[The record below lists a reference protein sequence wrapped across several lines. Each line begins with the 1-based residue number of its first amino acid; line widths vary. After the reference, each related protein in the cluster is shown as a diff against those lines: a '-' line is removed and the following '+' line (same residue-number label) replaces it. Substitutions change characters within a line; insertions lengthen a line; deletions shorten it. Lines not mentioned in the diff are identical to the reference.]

1 MDKAVKVHTTIAK
14 HENLLVLRWEGFKRT
29 ASDELYHAV
38 WANTEGVRNF
48 RLPFQSE
55 VVKFNKNALAD
66 PYKTVGPSEKGW
78 IAEIS
83 VDRHVLELALKNGD
97 VMEEGSYREM
107 CDAEEDEDEHSART
121 KLGKAFAGI
130 KLHRMKLRF
139 GAGTY
144 RCEFDLC
151 KRDVV
156 VSFLG
161 QICRGEVTP
170 VHDGMPCR
178 SFGLL
183 FVACGPDTRR
193 DSWSHSCGFQ
203 SGRDTRLV

>member
-1 MDKAVKVHTTIAK
+1 MPGGAGEQTRPGSGNVSSRDGKSSREDVVVFRVGLADRAFDLIGDVKGMDKAVKVHTTIAK

-107 CDAEEDEDEHSART
+107 CDAEEDEEDAAAS
-121 KLGKAFAGI
+121 
-130 KLHRMKLRF
+130 
-139 GAGTY
+139 
-144 RCEFDLC
+144 
-151 KRDVV
+151 
-156 VSFLG
+156 
-161 QICRGEVTP
+161 
-170 VHDGMPCR
+170 R
-178 SFGLL
+178 SY
-183 FVACGPDTRR
+183 P
-193 DSWSHSCGFQ
+193 
-203 SGRDTRLV
+203 

>member
-97 VMEEGSYREM
+97 VMEEGFLPGNVRRRGRRGRRGGESVVPVRAAVFE
-107 CDAEEDEDEHSART
+107 
-121 KLGKAFAGI
+121 
-130 KLHRMKLRF
+130 
-139 GAGTY
+139 
-144 RCEFDLC
+144 LC
-151 KRDVV
+151 TV
-156 VSFLG
+156 
-161 QICRGEVTP
+161 P
-170 VHDGMPCR
+170 
-178 SFGLL
+178 
-183 FVACGPDTRR
+183 
-193 DSWSHSCGFQ
+193 
-203 SGRDTRLV
+203 